1 MSLISASGFSP
12 SCSEILKG
20 FVGIGPLYGLS
31 WNPFIHFF
39 SCSPANVLSWYDSL
53 NSRTSMVRFLGIVAS
68 SACSTCVSK
77 ILTLVYLFRIPSH
90 FLAGVYLQTPFAS
103 FAPALTVVSWLSGVL
118 LVRTTLPV
126 GSSRTP
132 FHSGI
137 PSLGF
142 LNSESG
148 TQSAWPL
155 PDRMLTG
162 TGLCIYWYCR
172 LFAMPI
178 AHSATLCPSPYGSH
192 WQFFGEYSTVCLA
205 GWFV

>member
-68 SACSTCVSK
+68 PACSTCVSK

-90 FLAGVYLQTPFAS
+90 CLSSVGWRAPFVDAAPILGASSLWPNALPIHIGVSNQTHSDSCSFNCSHTCSRRIGIWNSIGILLLSWMLARM
-103 FAPALTVVSWLSGVL
+103 VSSRCSSYTLSGKP
-118 LVRTTLPV
+118 T
-126 GSSRTP
+126 
-132 FHSGI
+132 
-137 PSLGF
+137 
-142 LNSESG
+142 
-148 TQSAWPL
+148 
-155 PDRMLTG
+155 
-162 TGLCIYWYCR
+162 
-172 LFAMPI
+172 
-178 AHSATLCPSPYGSH
+178 
-192 WQFFGEYSTVCLA
+192 
-205 GWFV
+205 